1 MVAPLGLG
9 LFLGSPALSKGGVPP
24 AGFAL
29 LVLDG
34 KYLVLDGDY
43 LMLEKP

>member
-1 MVAPLGLG
+1 MFIGIG
-9 LFLGSPALSKGGVPP
+9 IGIALTKGGGVHPP
-24 AGFAL
+24 PGFAL

-34 KYLVLDGDY
+34 KYLVLDGKY